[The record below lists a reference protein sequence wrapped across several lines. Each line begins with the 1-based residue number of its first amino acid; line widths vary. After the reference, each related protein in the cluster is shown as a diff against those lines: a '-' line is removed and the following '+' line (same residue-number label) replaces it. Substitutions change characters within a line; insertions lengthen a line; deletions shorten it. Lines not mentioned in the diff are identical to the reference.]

1 MKCEN
6 RKRYTIEARDRKV
19 LAAMRELGYAE
30 IGRRAGLTKGAV
42 SQWANGDM
50 PLPEDTVTRILT
62 AAGLDP
68 AAILNAAR

>member
-19 LAAMRELGYAE
+19 IGAMRKLGYAE
-30 IGRRAGLTKGAV
+30 VGRRAGLTKGCV

-50 PLPEDTVTRILT
+50 PLPEETVVRIL
-62 AAGLDP
+62 AGAGLDP